1 MTSQL
6 NPEPDWILLVHQLPA
21 RPANL
26 RVRIWRKLQKPGAGA
41 IKNSEFTHQGD
52 DCTFETMRKRFGLTH
67 IRGLQ
72 DLAEIV
78 HDIDLKDEK
87 LARLEAPGL
96 NAIIDGL
103 SETLR
108 DDRKLLQQA
117 SYIFDALF
125 TLFGKQADKTE
136 RGRNR
141 TKKAKRSPKK

>member
-6 NPEPDWILLVHQLPA
+6 NPNPDWIL
-21 RPANL
+21 R
-26 RVRIWRKLQKPGAGA
+26 RSRFRFAGA
-41 IKNSEFTHQGD
+41 IPFDMFGAEFTHQGD